1 MAPGFSGRELC
12 AIHLDMTIK
21 ERLSEDLKAAMR
33 AKDSVRLD
41 AIRNV
46 RAAVTLREVNTKKE
60 LDDSDMI
67 EVIRGLRK
75 QKLEA
80 IEMFQAGGRS
90 DLVERETREKEL
102 LEAYLPQAPT
112 RESLEQAVSQIITE
126 LGASSVKDMGK
137 VMQASKE
144 RIAGADGK
152 MLSEVVRALLNR

>member
-1 MAPGFSGRELC
+1 MS
-12 AIHLDMTIK
+12 IK

-60 LDDSDMI
+60 LDDNDMI

-112 RESLEQAVSQIITE
+112 RESLEQAVAQVIAE
-126 LGASSVKDMGK
+126 LGATSIKDMGK

-152 MLSEVVRALLNR
+152 MLSDVVRALLNA

>member
-1 MAPGFSGRELC
+1 MRALRYTF
-12 AIHLDMTIK
+12 HMTIK

-60 LDDSDMI
+60 LDDNDMI

-112 RESLEQAVSQIITE
+112 RETLERAVSQIIAE
-126 LGASSVKDMGK
+126 LGATSVKDMGK

-152 MLSEVVRALLNR
+152 MLSDVVRALLNR

>member
-1 MAPGFSGRELC
+1 MS
-12 AIHLDMTIK
+12 IK

-46 RAAVTLREVNTKKE
+46 RAAATLREVNTKKE
-60 LDDSDMI
+60 LDDSDMV

-75 QKLEA
+75 QKIEA
-80 IEMFQAGGRS
+80 IEMFQAGGRN

-102 LEAYLPQAPT
+102 LEAYLPQAPS
-112 RESLEQAVSQIITE
+112 RESLEQTVTQIIAE
-126 LGASSVKDMGK
+126 LGASSVKDMGR

-152 MLSEVVRALLNR
+152 LLSDVVRALLNR